1 MLSSIYVYVN
11 DSSLLVVND
20 CIALI
25 RKVTDNDR
33 KCVI

>member
-11 DSSLLVVND
+11 DSSLVVND